1 VRELYDDLL
10 HDLKAEHGLLLDDW
24 QTVAADVQPRVLAV
38 VYAPIEGQGPVTYLR
53 PIEDLKQ
60 AIVVLNDIRL
70 RLRRFAAGDPDVFQS
85 FDPVTNRRV
94 AIIYDQ
100 GRS

>member
-1 VRELYDDLL
+1 
-10 HDLKAEHGLLLDDW
+10 
-24 QTVAADVQPRVLAV
+24 
-38 VYAPIEGQGPVTYLR
+38 VTYLR